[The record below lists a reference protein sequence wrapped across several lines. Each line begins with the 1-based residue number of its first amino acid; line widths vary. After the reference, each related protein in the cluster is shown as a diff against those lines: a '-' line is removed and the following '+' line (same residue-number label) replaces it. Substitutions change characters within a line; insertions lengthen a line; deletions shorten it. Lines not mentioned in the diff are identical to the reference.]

1 MKIFTNFLN
10 NVSNISLNKKSIK
23 FRKKSINI
31 IPLIDIIFLLLIFFM
46 LATNFKQNKFV
57 DFSTPQDNVSSD
69 RDSKDQLI
77 IYMKDKGNF
86 ELKKSLIYSKTM
98 LKSKIL
104 SEWNEDKYYN
114 VMIIPEEKSQV
125 QELISLLDLVKS
137 LGIKKVNFK
146 NPSK

>member
-1 MKIFTNFLN
+1 
-10 NVSNISLNKKSIK
+10 
-23 FRKKSINI
+23 
-31 IPLIDIIFLLLIFFM
+31 M

-69 RDSKDQLI
+69 QDSKDQLI

-125 QELISLLDLVKS
+125 QELISLLYLVKS

>member
-1 MKIFTNFLN
+1 MN
-10 NVSNISLNKKSIK
+10 NISLNKKSIQ

-69 RDSKDQLI
+69 QDSKDQLI

-86 ELKKSLIYSKTM
+86 ELKKSLIYSETM

-104 SEWNEDKYYN
+104 SEWNEDKYSN
-114 VMIIPEEKSQV
+114 VMIIPQEKSQV

>member
-1 MKIFTNFLN
+1 MN
-10 NVSNISLNKKSIK
+10 NISLNKKSIK

>member
-1 MKIFTNFLN
+1 MN
-10 NVSNISLNKKSIK
+10 NISLNKKSIK

-86 ELKKSLIYSKTM
+86 ELKKSLIYSETM

-104 SEWNEDKYYN
+104 SEWNEDKYSN
-114 VMIIPEEKSQV
+114 VMIIPQEKSQV